1 VDVLGL
7 TIDEALEVFAEESK
21 IRSKLE
27 PFSRVGLGY
36 LTLGQPLS
44 TLSGG
49 EHQRVRLA
57 LALGDPGRGMLY
69 VLDEPTTG
77 LHAAD
82 VRVLLRCFDEL
93 IAAGGSVLVVEHDL
107 DVIRRADWVIDLGPG
122 GGPSGGKVVAEGSP
136 ASLATHAG
144 SLTGMALAEVLK
156 SAPSSPA

>member
-1 VDVLGL
+1 
-7 TIDEALEVFAEESK
+7 VFAGESR
-21 IRSKLE
+21 IESCLE
-27 PFSRVGLGY
+27 PFRRVGLGY

-57 LALGDPGRGMLY
+57 LALARPGRGILY

-82 VRVLLRCFDEL
+82 VRVLLACLDEL

-107 DVIRRADWVIDLGPG
+107 DVIQRADWVIDLGPG
-122 GGPSGGKVVAEGSP
+122 GGPDGGMIVAQGPPSVVAGNPDS
-136 ASLATHAG
+136 ATG
-144 SLTGMALAEVLK
+144 RALVGAEK
-156 SAPSSPA
+156 SRVGA